1 MSASRVETMWE
12 RLAYDRRIV
21 GDASEPG
28 RRILRRTRL
37 TTVLAVVLANVGGA
51 AVVACFALWALP
63 TPEGVPDSARWVN
76 TAIAGGYLLAALLV
90 GVVFG
95 LRRVE
100 RRPYDVRD
108 WLCADRAPTADQR
121 DAALRAPLRITF
133 VQAVLWLGAVLVFT
147 LVNATYDWL
156 LGLGVGLTVA
166 LGGMTTSA
174 AAYLLAEFAQRPLA
188 ARALAAAP
196 PEDRRGAGVA
206 VRWMLVW
213 ALGSG
218 IPFVAFV
225 LIGIVA
231 LTPVSMDE
239 TTLAVTM
246 LALGAIGLGIGAFLS
261 LLVVLATVHPIG
273 SIRRGL
279 ARVRAGDFDV
289 DVPVWDST
297 EVGLL
302 QAGFNEMAGG
312 LRERERI
319 RDVFGRQ
326 VGEDVARKALSEEV
340 RLGGETRETAVLF
353 VDIVGS
359 TELAAERPPEEVVEL
374 LNRFFAEVVDVVEAA
389 GGWVN
394 KFEGDAALAV
404 FGAPLPVED
413 AAGRALRAAR
423 KLDERLH
430 ERVPELE
437 AGIGVASG
445 EAVAGNI
452 GAESRFEYTVIGDP
466 VNEAARL
473 TELAKDRD
481 VRVLASQATVE
492 RAGGDERDRWSLG
505 EEVTLRGRSEPTRL
519 ACPRRAG

>member
-1 MSASRVETMWE
+1 MTASRVETMWE

-28 RRILRRTRL
+28 RRILRRTRW

-76 TAIAGGYLLAALLV
+76 AAIAGGYLLVALFA
-90 GVVFG
+90 GVVLG
-95 LRRVE
+95 LRRIE

-108 WLCADRAPTADQR
+108 WLCTERAPTAGER
-121 DAALRAPLRITF
+121 DAALRSPLRIT
-133 VQAVLWLGAVLVFT
+133 VLQALLWLGAVVVFT

-174 AAYLLAEFAQRPLA
+174 AAYLLAELAQRPLA

-196 PEDRRGAGVA
+196 PEDRRGTGVA

-225 LIGIVA
+225 LIGVVA

-246 LALGAIGLGIGAFLS
+246 LALSAIGLGIGSFLS
-261 LLVVLATVHPIG
+261 LLAVLATVHPIG
-273 SIRRGL
+273 SIRREL
-279 ARVRAGDFDV
+279 RRVRAGDFDV
-289 DVPVWDST
+289 EVPVWDST

-302 QAGFNEMAGG
+302 QAGFNEMVAG

-340 RLGGETRETAVLF
+340 RLGGEAREVAVLF

-359 TELAAERPPEEVVEL
+359 TALAAERAPEEVVEL
-374 LNRFFAEVVDVVEAA
+374 LNRFFAEVVDVVEAS

-404 FGAPLPVED
+404 FGAPLAVED
-413 AAGRALRAAR
+413 AAGSALRAAR
-423 KLDERLH
+423 SLDERLR

-445 EAVAGNI
+445 DAVAGNI

-473 TELAKDRD
+473 TELAKDHTPH
-481 VRVLASQATVE
+481 VLASGATAE
-492 RAGGDERDRWSLG
+492 RAGDDEAGRWSLG
-505 EEVTLRGRSEPTRL
+505 DEVTLRGRPAATRL
-519 ACPRRAG
+519 ARPRSTG